1 MTTTLKKSIPHFRW
15 WIAGLLALATALN
28 YLDRQSLPVAI
39 SEIQKSITISEVA
52 YSRLQMLFLISY
64 SLMYLVGGKL
74 IDIMGSR
81 LGYLVMILW
90 WSIANFIHGL
100 MSTVMGL
107 GVARFLLGMG
117 EGGGFP
123 ASAKVVSEWFPAKER
138 SLAFG
143 IFNTGSSLG
152 SVIAPPMIAFI
163 ILELDWRWV
172 FFLTGSL
179 GFIWAFFWFRMYQ
192 KPENSTRVSEEE
204 KAYIK
209 AGQIQEETEGP
220 KVKWVDLFKFKKTWG
235 LVLAKFLSDAA
246 WYFYIFWLP
255 KYLADAR
262 GLDIKEIGYYAW
274 IPFAFAGAGSFLA
287 GWLSTYLIK
296 KNISLDRSR
305 KICLAIAACL
315 MPIALFITG
324 VPLSMAIVFFSMAMF
339 GHQAFST
346 LMQTLTAD
354 MYPSHSVGSI
364 AGLVGA
370 AGSMGGVVFS
380 FFVGLLLSNF
390 GYGPVFIIAGI
401 LHPISF
407 LLILFL
413 VQKVEM
419 IHIRSAKSGSE

>member
-1 MTTTLKKSIPHFRW
+1 MTTIKKSIPNFRW

-39 SEIQKSITISEVA
+39 SEIQESITISENA
-52 YSRLQMLFLISY
+52 YARLQMLFLISY

-74 IDIMGSR
+74 IDVLGSR
-81 LGYLVMILW
+81 LSYLLIIIW
-90 WSIANFIHGL
+90 WSLANLIHGL
-100 MSTVMGL
+100 MTSVMGL
-107 GVARFLLGMG
+107 GIARFLLGMG

-138 SLAFG
+138 SMAFG
-143 IFNTGSSLG
+143 IFNMGSSLG
-152 SVIAPPMIAFI
+152 AVIAPPLIAFI
-163 ILELDWRWV
+163 ILGLDWRWV
-172 FFLTGSL
+172 FFITGSL
-179 GFIWAFFWFRMYQ
+179 GFVWAYFWYRIYQ
-192 KPENSTRVSEEE
+192 KPEKSKHVSAEE
-204 KAYIK
+204 KSYIE
-209 AGQIQEETEGP
+209 AGQVESEAASTAKI
-220 KVKWVDLFKFKKTWG
+220 KWIDLFKYKKTWG
-235 LVLAKFLSDAA
+235 LVSAKFLSDAA

-274 IPFAFAGAGSFLA
+274 IPYAFAGAGSFLA
-287 GWLSTYLIK
+287 GWLSSYLIK
-296 KNISLDRSR
+296 KNFSLDRSR
-305 KICLAIAACL
+305 KICLAIAAAL
-315 MPIALFITG
+315 MPIALFIAG
-324 VPLSMAIVFFSMAMF
+324 APLSLAIVFFSMAMF

-380 FFVGLLLSNF
+380 FVVGLILTDF
-390 GYGPVFIIAGI
+390 GYGPAFAIAGV

-413 VQKVEM
+413 VKKVEM
-419 IHIRSAKSGSE
+419 IPLSPEKMNTN